1 MDLTRS
7 YWSGPAATHRR
18 TMLKAS
24 GFGDRDIKTKPHIG
38 IANSFMEGSPGSA
51 HLRQISEVVK
61 QGVWAGGG
69 IPFEFGIPAT
79 CGNVAN
85 GAEELKYE
93 LAGRDAVAMAIEFV
107 AKVHNFDAL
116 VLVASCDN
124 IIAGAYLGAA
134 RVNLPVIVVTG
145 GCMSSGHYCGKKI
158 VEAELDVATLKLQ
171 KDNIDKNDPEYKR
184 ELEKLEELEEYV
196 CPSFGACP
204 SMGTANTMQM
214 LGEVMNLVLPGTAN
228 IPASDNLKLR
238 KSREAGEFIVELAK
252 RNIKP
257 SDLITRETLLNA
269 IMVDMAIAGSTN
281 AVLHILAIA
290 RELDLDITM
299 QDFDDLAK
307 EIPCITGVI
316 PSGPYTVVDFYHAG
330 GMPVVMKML
339 ESKLHTNVPTLLGN
353 SWKDLLKNVKAVSSD
368 IIRSLDNPLFN
379 EPGLKVLRGNLS
391 PNGAIIRPT
400 GVPDSMKYFRG
411 PAKCYDNDSDAYA
424 AIQRGDIVPGD
435 VIVIRYEGCKG
446 APGMKEMMLST
457 DALVAHGLHTS
468 VGLVTDARFSG
479 FNYGAIIGHVVPE
492 AWDGGVIA
500 LVENGDIV
508 VVNLAKS
515 TVEVEISND
524 EINDRRKRWVRPEP
538 KTTKGILAL
547 YAATCKP
554 ADEGG
559 AMQTW

>member
-1 MDLTRS
+1 MEQSRS

-51 HLRQISEVVK
+51 HLRQIGEYVK

-116 VLVASCDN
+116 VLVVSCDN
-124 IIAGAYLGAA
+124 IIAGAYLAA
-134 RVNLPVIVVTG
+134 VRLNLPVIVVTG
-145 GCMSSGHYCGKKI
+145 GCMSAGYYCGKQI
-158 VEAELDVATLKLQ
+158 VEAELDVATLRLQ
-171 KDNIDKNDPEYKR
+171 KEGLDKEDPEYQK
-184 ELEKLEELEEYV
+184 ELKHLEKLEEYV

-214 LGEVMNLVLPGTAN
+214 LGEVFNLVMPGTGN
-228 IPASDNLKLR
+228 IPAADNLKLR
-238 KSREAGEFIVELAK
+238 QAREAGEFVVELAK
-252 RNIKP
+252 RGVRP
-257 SDLITRETLLNA
+257 SELITRETLLNA
-269 IMVDMAIAGSTN
+269 IMADMAIAGSTN
-281 AVLHILAIA
+281 AVLHILSMAI
-290 RELDLDITM
+290 ELGLDVTM
-299 QDFDDLAK
+299 KDFEILSK
-307 EIPCITGVI
+307 EIYCITGVI

-339 ESKLHTNVPTLLGN
+339 EEKLYTDVPTLYGCT
-353 SWKDLLKNVKAVSSD
+353 WKEFLADVKAESTDV
-368 IIRSLDNPLFN
+368 IRSMDKPLFDQ
-379 EPGLKVLRGNLS
+379 PGLKVLRGNLS
-391 PNGAIIRPT
+391 TEGAIIRPT
-400 GVPDSMKYFRG
+400 GVPEGMKTFRG
-411 PAKCYDNDSDAYA
+411 PAKCYSNDLDAYN

-435 VIVIRYEGCKG
+435 VIIIRYEGCKG
-446 APGMKEMMLST
+446 APGMKEVMLST
-457 DALVAHGLHTS
+457 DALVANGLHTS
-468 VGLVTDARFSG
+468 VGMVTDARFSG
-479 FNYGAIIGHVVPE
+479 FNFGAIIGHVSPE
-492 AWDGGVIA
+492 AWDGGLIA
-500 LVENGDIV
+500 LLEDGDIV
-508 VVNLAKS
+508 KASLDTA
-515 TVEVEISND
+515 TVEAELSDEEIAT
-524 EINDRRKRWVRPEP
+524 RRANWIRPEA
-538 KTTKGILAL
+538 KTKTGMLAL

-554 ADEGG
+554 AHEGG